1 MSDPQPLQTRKG
13 MNLKKPYFKLV
24 ADGTKTVEVRV
35 AYENMKKIRPGME
48 IAFRSGDEECL
59 TRVKDVRTYIS
70 FEDLLD
76 HEDMRAIGGDLGES
90 RSDLLQAIRDI
101 YPPEKEAL
109 GVLAIEVERI

>member
-1 MSDPQPLQTRKG
+1 MSEPQFRKD

-35 AYENMKKIRPGME
+35 AYENLKKIRPGME
-48 IAFRSGDEECL
+48 VLFRSGDEECL
-59 TRVKDVRTYIS
+59 TRVRDVRTYVS

-76 HEDMRAIGGDLGES
+76 REDTRAIGGDLAES
-90 RSDLLQAIRDI
+90 RDDLLQAIQDI